1 MSGSEYEI
9 RIKGHVGDRIANAFE
24 GFDVSTETVLRAE
37 VSDQAVQHRALKKIS
52 DLGLVLVDVQRRAA
66 GDGR

>member
-37 VSDQAVQHRALKKIS
+37 VSDQAVLHRALKKIS
-52 DLGLVLVDVQRRAA
+52 DLGLTLVDVQRRAA
-66 GDGR
+66 SDGR